1 MGNIFFLPRNPG
13 LPCFRTAA
21 KRPLWLDLRR
31 PRRAW
36 GAAGDRRWEKTSLSV
51 RHCAHSS
58 RIVERAA
65 VEKYRCDFCGLTLC
79 PKCREAS
86 DLEPLNDVST
96 TFLLSR
102 MSSKL
107 TSDHV
112 QTVQYILRDIA
123 KKHSRDIVC
132 ARAGGAV
139 AAIAEEEE
147 VAAAAVAVATA

>member
-1 MGNIFFLPRNPG
+1 MRG
-13 LPCFRTAA
+13 LLQVT
-21 KRPLWLDLRR
+21 
-31 PRRAW
+31 
-36 GAAGDRRWEKTSLSV
+36 GDGKETSLSV

-65 VEKYRCDFCGLTLC
+65 VEKSRCDFCGLTLC